1 MIIGEE
7 QDYFIYGCIT
17 TLFVEGILSMIYGYW
32 YETDCCDCIKVRFSS
47 NNTNNINNINNRTLL
62 TENDSEFDNTFP
74 NIPTANSPTESYIDL

>member
-47 NNTNNINNINNRTLL
+47 NNITNINNRTLL